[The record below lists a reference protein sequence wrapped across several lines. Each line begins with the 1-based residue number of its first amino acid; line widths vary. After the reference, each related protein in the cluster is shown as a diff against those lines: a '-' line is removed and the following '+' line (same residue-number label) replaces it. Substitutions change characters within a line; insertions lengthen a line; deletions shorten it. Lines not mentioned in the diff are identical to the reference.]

1 MEKKFWP
8 NHAKW
13 SGAGSGVYAINLER
27 LEIFIDPQAT
37 ITTTIFSA
45 QVLKFQDAAAVAS
58 SSPSSLSE
66 FNGCNM
72 TC

>member
-1 MEKKFWP
+1 ML
-8 NHAKW
+8 N
-13 SGAGSGVYAINLER
+13 GQVLAGSGVYAINLER

-45 QVLKFQDAAAVAS
+45 QVLKFQDAAVVA
-58 SSPSSLSE
+58 SPSSLSE

>member
-37 ITTTIFSA
+37 ITTTICSA

-58 SSPSSLSE
+58 SSLSE